1 MILLCQT
8 AFLQAPERFAM
19 RLDTNN
25 LLIGEQARLELMVAV
40 PKNTEFVWPL
50 LSDTI
55 GPLEIIKISKLD
67 TIDTLNM
74 WLLAQAMLVTSFD
87 SGYFR
92 IPNQAIAINRGE
104 WIDSVYTNSLS
115 IIYNTVEIDSTKAYF
130 DIKRPMRVTYYYVK
144 EILIG
149 LLVLL
154 VIAGLIFLFFKIKKK
169 PEEYIKQEKYISPE
183 ERALIA
189 LNRLKREKAWS
200 EWEQKAYYVELT
212 FIVRAFLEGRYGINA
227 IESTTDEIIDQL
239 KKSDIP
245 IKIREELLQLF
256 INSDLVKFAKGKPS
270 EKEAEM
276 GLEFAYKLIEETKI
290 KQEIKADV

>member
-1 MILLCQT
+1 LILLCQT

-25 LLIGEQARLELMVAV
+25 LLIGEQARLEFVAAV

-55 GPLEIIKISKLD
+55 GPLEIIKTSKLD

-74 WLLAQAMLVTSFD
+74 WFLAQAMLVTSFD

-92 IPNQAIAINRGE
+92 IPNQAISINRGE
-104 WIDSVYTNSLS
+104 WADSIYSNSLS

-130 DIKRPMRVTYYYVK
+130 DIKRPMRVSYYYIK

-154 VIAGLIFLFFKIKKK
+154 VLAGLIFLLFKIKNK

-200 EWEQKAYYVELT
+200 DWDQKAYYVELT
-212 FIVRAFLEGRYGINA
+212 FIIWEYLEGRYNIHA
-227 IESTTDEIIDQL
+227 IESTTDEIIERL
-239 KKSDIP
+239 KETDISDILTA
-245 IKIREELLQLF
+245 ELLQLF